1 MLLVASV
8 LMDCD
13 TAMEE
18 IQIMKKAA
26 PCVLL
31 KETGVRMPFHS
42 RMPLSIAGQVIHCDT
57 RHKLEF
63 VNLTE
68 LVEKQIAQS
77 GICEGVAVVQSLH
90 STAAVFLNEWQDAL
104 LEDLQTLLEQ
114 SVREGP
120 WRHNDPRYSDCDRRN
135 AASHLRAL
143 LLGANAVLSVSG
155 GRLLRGKWQSVI
167 LAELDGPRKRSLSVR
182 VFGAEAAA
190 FRHAKVPRSHQRWLE

>member
-1 MLLVASV
+1 
-8 LMDCD
+8 
-13 TAMEE
+13 
-18 IQIMKKAA
+18 MKKAA
-26 PCVLL
+26 PCVQLT
-31 KETGVRMPFHS
+31 ETGVRMPFHS

-68 LVEKQIAQS
+68 LVEKQIMQS
-77 GICEGVAVVQSLH
+77 GICEGLAVVQSLH

-104 LEDLQTLLEQ
+104 LEDLRTLLEE

-143 LLGANAVLSVSG
+143 LLGTNAVLSVSS
-155 GRLLRGKWQSVI
+155 GRLAATGRALFWLSWMARGGVPSRFGCSAQERQPSVMLRFRPASSV
-167 LAELDGPRKRSLSVR
+167 GWNR
-182 VFGAEAAA
+182 VGLIE
-190 FRHAKVPRSHQRWLE
+190 